1 MRKIFAPILFGILI
15 SGSPLTGQS
24 PLNMAGLHPSADS
37 LIEMVLRHNPT
48 LAAAQQMMEASKLE
62 ARTGNTPPDPVVEMG
77 WLSGFP
83 ESLGNRLDFSVAQEF
98 DFPTAYIQRARAKD
112 IRVQEAELAY
122 ALTRQE
128 VLARASALW
137 IERVSLD
144 ELHRIYQQRL
154 KTAAQLSEHYR
165 RMVEEGEVGK
175 LSYSQANL
183 QMVSLQ
189 GEMEQIRSA
198 LQVNEEALLEITNG
212 NMVEVPTLQLPSLQ
226 LPQANDIYAAWA
238 DGPEMMLHA
247 RQVELREQQGK
258 LAVSK
263 ALPSFSAGYYSEA
276 VINERFR
283 GVSVGI
289 SIPLWEDANTVK
301 HARARI
307 SQAEAELLE
316 FKRQQQMELAQLM
329 AQWNGLEQRISELS
343 AALSEVNDEAL
354 LSVALE
360 LGEIS
365 LSEYIFS
372 SDYYFQNMRKLIEMK
387 RDQLLI
393 GNALMKVGY

>member
-1 MRKIFAPILFGILI
+1 MRNIFTPLLFAVLI
-15 SGSPLTGQS
+15 PGFQLSGQS
-24 PLNMAGLHPSADS
+24 TVNKACLHPSCDS
-37 LIEMVLRHNPT
+37 LLEVVMQHNPT
-48 LAAAQQMMEASKLE
+48 LAAAEQMMEASKLE
-62 ARTGNTPPDPVVEMG
+62 ARTGNTPPDPVVELG

-83 ESLGNRLDFSVAQEF
+83 ESIGNRLDFSVSQEF
-98 DFPTAYIQRARAKD
+98 DFPTAYIQRARARD
-112 IRVQEAELAY
+112 IRVKEAELAY

-128 VLARASALW
+128 VLARAKALW
-137 IERVSLD
+137 VERISLD

-154 KTAAQLSEHYR
+154 MTAAKLSEHYR
-165 RMVEEGEVGK
+165 RMVQEGEVGK

-183 QMVSLQ
+183 QMTTLK

-198 LQVNEEALLEITNG
+198 LQVNMEAMLGITNG
-212 NMVEVPTLQLPSLQ
+212 NVVEIPSLQ
-226 LPQANDIYAAWA
+226 LPSMDLPLADSIYSAWG
-238 DGPEMMLHA
+238 DGPEMMLYA

-258 LAVSK
+258 LAVSE
-263 ALPSFSAGYYSEA
+263 ALPKFSAGYYSEA

-283 GVSVGI
+283 GISVGI
-289 SIPLWEDANTVK
+289 TIPLWENAHKVK
-301 HARARI
+301 HSRARI

-316 FKRQQQMELAQLM
+316 FKSQQQMELAQLV
-329 AQWNGLEQRISELS
+329 AQWNGLDQQISALED
-343 AALSEVNDEAL
+343 ALSEVNDEAL

-372 SDYYFQNMRKLIEMK
+372 SEYYFQNIRKLVEMK

-393 GNALMKVGY
+393 ANELMKVGY